1 MPYDDDDF
9 GFEPVRG
16 LPEAPPEG
24 EHILWQGAPEPIS
37 LARHALATDWVAG
50 YFVAL
55 AAWRGGVVGSA
66 EGVLAGLSAAS
77 WYLALGA
84 AAVLVLGAMAWAMA
98 RGTVYT
104 LTSRRIVMRI
114 GAALQITLNLPYRW
128 MRSADLRVYRDGT
141 GSIELALEG
150 PTRLS
155 YLVMW
160 PHVKPWTQGRGRPA
174 LRCIAEPR
182 VVAEILAR
190 AAAAHVAEVAP
201 APEMLAH
208 PVAAE

>member
-1 MPYDDDDF
+1 MPHDDDF

-16 LPEAPPEG
+16 LPEVPPEG
-24 EHILWQGAPEPIS
+24 EHILWQGAPEPLA
-37 LARHALATDWVAG
+37 LARRGLRADWVAG

-55 AAWRGGVVGSA
+55 AAWRGAVVGGA
-66 EGVLAGLSAAS
+66 EGALAGLSAAS

-84 AAVLVLGAMAWAMA
+84 LAVAVLGAMAWAMA
-98 RGTVYT
+98 RATVYT
-104 LTSRRIVMRI
+104 LTSRRVVMRI
-114 GAALQITLNLPYRW
+114 GAALQVTINLPYRW
-128 MRSADLRVYRDGT
+128 IGAADLRIHGDGT

-150 PTRLS
+150 PVRLS
-155 YLVMW
+155 YFALW
-160 PHVKPWTQGRGRPA
+160 PHVKPWTLARPRPT

-182 VVAEILAR
+182 AVAAILGR

-201 APEMLAH
+201 APDMLAH

>member
-1 MPYDDDDF
+1 MPHDDDF

-16 LPEAPPEG
+16 LPEVPPEG
-24 EHILWQGAPEPIS
+24 EHILWQGAPQPFA
-37 LARHALATDWVAG
+37 LARHALRADWVAG

-55 AAWRGGVVGSA
+55 AAWRGGVVGSS
-66 EGVLAGLSAAS
+66 EGALAGLSAAS

-84 AAVLVLGAMAWAMA
+84 AAVAVLAAMAWAMA

-104 LTSRRIVMRI
+104 LTSHRVVMRI
-114 GAALQITLNLPYRW
+114 GAALQVTINLPYRW
-128 MRSADLRVYRDGT
+128 IGSADLRMNRDGT

-150 PTRLS
+150 PARLS
-155 YLVMW
+155 YFVLW
-160 PHVKPWTQGRGRPA
+160 PHVKPWAMARPRPA
-174 LRCIAEPR
+174 LRCIAEPQK
-182 VVAEILAR
+182 VAAILGR
-190 AAAAHVAEVAP
+190 AAAARVSEVAP